1 MRGASL
7 VTECNTHTATNTMVM
22 SWIKSGIAQPELLS
36 EYQLGLWQNTRL
48 ALQTRTKLLA
58 KIRIGHFE
66 AMEVLKCYVGVCQS
80 LLKSDTFLQGI
91 CTILKLFTW
100 CFLLTNSQTT
110 IWTGNNSTMQKM
122 YLSLGEL
129 GFERPCKINSSCDLD
144 WTFHNI
150 EDWSQTWSVT
160 IVLSSLASDWSIQ
173 ITWPN
178 TGLWLVTD
186 HDNERYSSVP
196 GLGSQTWKNGQ
207 TLYILAEREGAGQS
221 QAKY

>member
-1 MRGASL
+1 M
-7 VTECNTHTATNTMVM
+7 
-22 SWIKSGIAQPELLS
+22 
-36 EYQLGLWQNTRL
+36 
-48 ALQTRTKLLA
+48 
-58 KIRIGHFE
+58 
-66 AMEVLKCYVGVCQS
+66 LKCYVGVCQS

-122 YLSLGEL
+122 YLSLGEP

-160 IVLSSLASDWSIQ
+160 IVLSSLASDWSVE

-196 GLGSQTWKNGQ
+196 SLGSQTWNNGQ
-207 TLYILAEREGAGQS
+207 TLYNVEREGAGQS
-221 QAKY
+221 LAKY